1 MKDLLVFLAEGF
13 EEIEALTIVDV
24 LRRADLKVDTVSV
37 KDRLEVK
44 GAHGVTVLAD
54 KAFDEINIEDYRAM
68 YIPGGQ
74 PGATNLMNDKK
85 VVECANVFND
95 EERKIIAICAG
106 PEVLDAAGLLKDG
119 KFTCYPGVEKRL
131 KVKDPQDEAVVVEEN
146 IITAMGPA
154 LAILLGVKLVEVLVS
169 KEKAEEVAEGL
180 LLPQLKKFI

>member
-24 LRRADLKVDTVSV
+24 LRRADLKVDTVSI

-54 KAFDEINIEDYRAM
+54 KTFDEINIEDYKAM

-85 VVECANVFND
+85 FLSLPMSLMMK
-95 EERKIIAICAG
+95 R
-106 PEVLDAAGLLKDG
+106 
-119 KFTCYPGVEKRL
+119 EK
-131 KVKDPQDEAVVVEEN
+131 
-146 IITAMGPA
+146 
-154 LAILLGVKLVEVLVS
+154 
-169 KEKAEEVAEGL
+169 
-180 LLPQLKKFI
+180 